1 MEDKGE
7 SPKIE
12 NSGEQNVSDSA
23 KKWESVKEVEFA
35 GNDSARDKFYERY
48 YKDHQEEIHKLVQDF
63 LDQKMA
69 EEEEHHAE
77 EMTRIVETQTDGWTE
92 EDSRK
97 LHETS
102 EKTEEKAEEKTEE
115 KAEEPEKAEEA
126 KEESAEQIVARMFEE
141 THQDKAAE
149 TPAEEA
155 PAEETSTEETPAEE
169 PKAEET
175 SPEEETEEETED
187 EITEFIETPAE
198 EPKAETEEPKA
209 EESESDFGEHGE
221 TRFRVGENNDDVKEE
236 TVITTPEGD
245 ELALKVDKSQPVNPE
260 KYLVYSLSDSE

>member
-23 KKWESVKEVEFA
+23 KEWESVKEVEFA

-102 EKTEEKAEEKTEE
+102 EKTEEKVEEKTEE

-126 KEESAEQIVARMFEE
+126 KEESAEQIVARMFEV
-141 THQDKAAE
+141 THQDKQQRPLPKKLLQKNLLLKILQPKNQRPKKPPQRKKPKRRPRTKSPNLSRPQPKNQKLKQKSQKPRQKSQRPKKVNLILANMVRLDSVLAK
-149 TPAEEA
+149 TTTMLKKRLSSPLQK
-155 PAEETSTEETPAEE
+155 ETS
-169 PKAEET
+169 
-175 SPEEETEEETED
+175 
-187 EITEFIETPAE
+187 
-198 EPKAETEEPKA
+198 
-209 EESESDFGEHGE
+209 
-221 TRFRVGENNDDVKEE
+221 
-236 TVITTPEGD
+236 
-245 ELALKVDKSQPVNPE
+245 
-260 KYLVYSLSDSE
+260 